1 MTPMQTIADVVMVS
15 VICGA
20 GALGLSAHLCW
31 LAVSDL
37 RELWAMAVMFWRVVA
52 G

>member
-1 MTPMQTIADVVMVS
+1 VTPLQTIADVVMVS

-20 GALGLSAHLCW
+20 GGLGMLAHLCW

-37 RELWAMAVMFWRVVA
+37 RELWALVAMFWRVVA